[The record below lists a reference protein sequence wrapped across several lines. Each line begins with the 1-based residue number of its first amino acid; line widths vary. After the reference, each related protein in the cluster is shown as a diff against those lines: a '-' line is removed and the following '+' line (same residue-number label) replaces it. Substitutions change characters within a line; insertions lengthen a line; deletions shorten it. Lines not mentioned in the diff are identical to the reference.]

1 MPLLQSSQLMAKR
14 GQGNSI
20 IHVVLCYINY
30 VFFFFKKLK
39 PRLQLFLVLVI
50 F

>member
-30 VFFFFKKLK
+30 FFFFKKLK